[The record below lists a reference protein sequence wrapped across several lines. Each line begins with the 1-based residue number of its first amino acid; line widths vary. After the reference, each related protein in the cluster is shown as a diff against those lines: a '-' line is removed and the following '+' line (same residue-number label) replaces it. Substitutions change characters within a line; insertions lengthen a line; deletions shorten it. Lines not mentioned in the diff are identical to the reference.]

1 MKLVRLSISEDRL
14 VLVVSL
20 CHTNHP
26 TFKLSNHTNQPTFKP
41 LQPSCHIMQFNIPDT
56 DQKRVVIVGGGFAG
70 LTLAR
75 KLAKSKFQVVLVD
88 KNNYHQ
94 FQPLFYQVAMA
105 GLEPSSIVFPFRK
118 VFQNNKNV
126 LVRVTKV
133 LSVDPVKNEIN
144 TEIGALRYDYLVLAI
159 GADTN
164 WYGNEQ
170 VRANAIPMKSVN
182 EALYLRNTIFED
194 YERAV
199 TTVDHD
205 ERQRYLDIV
214 VVGGGPTGVE
224 VAGSL
229 AEMRNLI
236 IPKDYSDL
244 DRKEINIHLIHGDPR
259 LLNTMSPQA
268 SAKAE
273 TFLRELGVE
282 LWMDKVVKNY
292 DGKNVFVDDGSTIR
306 ADKVIW
312 AAGITGNKIDGIP
325 EAALTR
331 GNRLKT
337 NPANLVEGT
346 SNIYALGDIAWQQHE
361 EKWPNGH
368 PQVAQ
373 VAIQQAKL
381 LAQNLLNAGKDRE
394 PAAFRYKDL
403 GSMATIGRHKAV
415 VDLPF
420 WRFQGIFAWFTWLFV
435 HLFAIIGT
443 KNKVFI
449 FMNWVWNYF
458 TYDQSLRLVIK
469 PWKKPTVDIPS

>member
-1 MKLVRLSISEDRL
+1 
-14 VLVVSL
+14 
-20 CHTNHP
+20 
-26 TFKLSNHTNQPTFKP
+26 
-41 LQPSCHIMQFNIPDT
+41 MQFNIPDT
-56 DQKRVVIVGGGFAG
+56 GQQRVVIVGGGFGG

-75 KLAKSKFQVVLVD
+75 QLARTHFQVVLVD

-118 VFQNNKNV
+118 VFQKNKNV
-126 LVRVTKV
+126 FVRVTTV
-133 LSVDPVKNEIN
+133 QEVRTAQNEIV
-144 TEIGALRYDYLVLAI
+144 TDIGTLRYDHLVIAI

-164 WYGNEQ
+164 WYGNDQ
-170 VRANAIPMKSVN
+170 VRANAIPMKSVS

-199 TTVDHD
+199 TADSD
-205 ERQRYLDIV
+205 DQRQRCLDIV

-229 AEMRNLI
+229 AEMRQHI
-236 IPKDYSDL
+236 VPKDYRDL
-244 DRKEINIHLIHGDPR
+244 NRDEIDIHLVHGDPR

-273 TFLRELGVE
+273 KFLRELGVK
-282 LWMDKVVKNY
+282 LWLDKVVKGY
-292 DGKNVFVDDGSTIR
+292 DGETVLVDDGSTIR
-306 ADKVIW
+306 ANKVIW
-312 AAGITGNKIDGIP
+312 AAGVTGNRLNGLP
-325 EAALTR
+325 AESYGR
-331 GNRLKT
+331 GNRLKV
-337 NPANLVEGT
+337 NAYNQVEGFA
-346 SNIYALGDIAWQQHE
+346 NVYAVGDIATMSAE

-373 VAIQQAKL
+373 VAIQQGNR
-381 LAQNLLNAGKDRE
+381 LAANLLRWAKGQQPE
-394 PAAFRYKDL
+394 AFRYRDL
-403 GSMATIGRHKAV
+403 GSMATIGRHRAV

-420 WRFQGIFAWFTWLFV
+420 WRFQGMFAWFTWLFV
-435 HLFAIIGT
+435 HLFSILGA

-449 FMNWVWNYF
+449 FMNWVWNYM

-469 PWKKPTVDIPS
+469 PWRKWQP